1 MTMIALMPSDST
13 RRSPAPVRT
22 DAEDSALQPA
32 VGIRRLFETGR
43 ARNALAIA
51 ACALLVPLFDLGGR
65 AITLFVTRCFAA
77 TGPVA
82 IAADVAVS
90 LSLLA
95 VALWMYVRYLRVSI
109 EHLTKAIELH
119 SASDEHAP
127 LPERGPSAVLRL
139 TRAIDFTRGRHAARL
154 AELLD
159 SQAAYAH
166 DLQVPL
172 ERMGVRCETLDDL
185 ALRRSL
191 THDLAEM
198 KQLVEASMACARMQC
213 NVDEPPT
220 HVSVDAL
227 LTGLIDDYRDA
238 GHCIELESE
247 VGYSI
252 ETCPHALRRV
262 LVNLIDNALRYGSDV
277 RLRLRVEAQ
286 AVVFAVLDNG
296 PGIEPS
302 QMEAV
307 FAPWY
312 RAPRTAARAPGS
324 GLGLAIA
331 RRLTHA
337 MHGELCLENRLTG
350 GLEARLT
357 LPLIVA

>member
-1 MTMIALMPSDST
+1 MTMIALLPSDST

-22 DAEDSALQPA
+22 DAGDSALPQA
-32 VGIRRLFETGR
+32 IRIRRSFGAGR
-43 ARNALAIA
+43 ARNAWAIA
-51 ACALLVPLFDLGGR
+51 ACALLVSFFEQGGR
-65 AITLFVTRCFAA
+65 TMTLSVIRCFAA
-77 TGPVA
+77 NGPLA
-82 IAADVAVS
+82 IAAAVAVS

-95 VALWMYVRYLRVSI
+95 VALWMYVLYLRVSVA
-109 EHLTKAIELH
+109 HLATEIELQ

-127 LPERGPSAVLRL
+127 LPERGPSAVSRL
-139 TRAIDFTRGRHAARL
+139 TRVINLTRRRHAARL

-172 ERMGVRCETLDDL
+172 KRMGVRCETLDDL

-191 THDLAEM
+191 TRDLAEM
-198 KQLVEASMACARMQC
+198 KQLVDASMACARLQC
-213 NVDEPPT
+213 NVEEPPT
-220 HVSVDAL
+220 RVHVDGL

-238 GHCIELESE
+238 GHCIELEGE

-277 RLRLRVEAQ
+277 HLRLRVEAQ

-302 QMEAV
+302 KMEAV

-312 RAPRTAARAPGS
+312 RAPRTAARAHGS

-331 RRLTHA
+331 RRLTLA
-337 MHGELCLENRLTG
+337 MRGELCLENRLTG

-357 LPLIVA
+357 LPLIVV